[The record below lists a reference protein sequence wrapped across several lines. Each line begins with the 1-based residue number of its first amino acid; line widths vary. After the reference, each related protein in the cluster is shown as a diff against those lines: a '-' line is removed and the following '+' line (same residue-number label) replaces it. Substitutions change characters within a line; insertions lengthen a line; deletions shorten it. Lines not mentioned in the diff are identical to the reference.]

1 MSTDM
6 STASA
11 ASESTATSTTEA
23 SGGLSSYLE
32 GIEKGYDLADFA
44 DFGNLL
50 GELNEEG
57 YGTILEYLVEQNTSG
72 NTFTDTL
79 DVNGISTVN
88 SDQDDLDKLN
98 DTIAE
103 YREEIELW
111 DTGATEDS
119 NDDLTEPTDEQRA
132 MVNAYDLGTELLKG
146 LPTNVSNDTKM
157 GILTMTLSTQGVT
170 MVMELASTYNQNL
183 QTVGAQMSNTFKSNV
198 RNIVSQLGK

>member
-1 MSTDM
+1 MTIVSTGDAGD
-6 STASA
+6 S
-11 ASESTATSTTEA
+11 TEA
-23 SGGLSSYLE
+23 SGGLSSYLDSMSDS
-32 GIEKGYDLADFA
+32 YDLADFA
-44 DFGNLL
+44 DFGNIL

-88 SDQDDLDKLN
+88 SDESDLDDLDELITGNKEN
-98 DTIAE
+98 IESWDGAE
-103 YREEIELW
+103 ESGRS
-111 DTGATEDS
+111 G
-119 NDDLTEPTDEQRA
+119 LTEPTDEQRA

-157 GILTMTLSTQGVT
+157 GILTMSLSMQGVT

-198 RNIVSQLGK
+198 RNIVNQLGK